1 MSSSKEGA
9 AKGGTANSSS
19 GSSAK
24 DKSFRIIDDSLSKFT
39 LEFVLEPN
47 VLIFSGECWDMD
59 AVGTFDNDDF
69 CKRSLNM
76 FDSLKPCTITCKMFH
91 LMESELC
98 EYKM

>member
-1 MSSSKEGA
+1 MSGSKEGA

-24 DKSFRIIDDSLSKFT
+24 DKSFRIIDDSLSKFAF
-39 LEFVLEPN
+39 EFVLETN
-47 VLIFSGECWDMD
+47 ALIFSGECWDTD
-59 AVGTFDNDDF
+59 AVGGTFDDDDF

-98 EYKM
+98 K